1 MTLSTSRSET
11 TSSMIA
17 PIISRL
23 RSGRRLSGDEALV
36 LYKEADL
43 NVLGQLADEI
53 RLKLH
58 PNPIVTY
65 VIDRNINYTNICISG
80 CKFCAYY
87 RAPGDTSG
95 YVLSRK
101 ELAEKLKETK
111 SLGGTQILLQGG
123 LHPDLPL
130 SFYEEMLSFIKDG
143 FAIHCHAFSPPEI
156 VHIAN
161 ISSLSIKEV
170 LVRLIEA
177 GLDSIPGGGAEIL
190 TDRVRKQI
198 SPRKAS
204 TDEWLNVMETA
215 HGLGLKTTATMMYGH
230 VERLDERIEHLLR
243 LRDLQDRTGGFTAF
257 IAWPFQP
264 QNTAL
269 DVKPSTG
276 QEYLRLISIARI
288 VLDNFPNLQAS
299 WVTQG
304 PKVAQI
310 ALFFGAND
318 FGSTMIEENVVAA
331 AGVSHR
337 LSEAEIRRIVTSA
350 GFQPRQR
357 LMDYTLFHESGSNV
371 QGKKMCIDQQMFD

>member
-1 MTLSTSRSET
+1 
-11 TSSMIA
+11 MIA
-17 PIISRL
+17 PIISKVRA
-23 RSGRRLSGDEALV
+23 GRRLSGDDALL
-36 LYKEADL
+36 LYQEADL
-43 NVLGQLADEI
+43 NILGQLADEI
-53 RLKLH
+53 RQRLH
-58 PNPIVTY
+58 PGSIVTY
-65 VIDRNINYTNICISG
+65 AIDRNINYTNICISG

-87 RAPGDTSG
+87 RAPGDISG
-95 YVLSRK
+95 YVISRK
-101 ELAEKLKETK
+101 ELAEKLEETK
-111 SLGGTQILLQGG
+111 SLGGTQVLLQGG

-156 VHIAN
+156 VHFSK
-161 ISSLSIKEV
+161 ISGLSVKEV
-170 LVRLIEA
+170 LVRLIRA

-190 TDRVRKQI
+190 SDRVRKQI
-198 SPRKAS
+198 SPRKAT

-230 VERLDERIEHLLR
+230 VERLEERIEHLLR
-243 LRDLQDRTGGFTAF
+243 LRKLQDRTGGFTAF

-269 DVKPSTG
+269 DVRPSTG
-276 QEYLRLISIARI
+276 QEYLKLLAISRI

-337 LSEAEIRRIVTSA
+337 LSETEIRRIVTGA
-350 GFQPRQR
+350 GFKPSQR
-357 LMDYTLFHESGSNV
+357 LMDYTLVDDSG
-371 QGKKMCIDQQMFD
+371 D